1 MIRVAL
7 NNHLRTCC
15 TVHFHEPARIGI
27 ALMALLLAC
36 CSHTAFATSKARV
49 VMQRP
54 DELVNLTVTSGCGSA
69 SIKVKKNVVLTTP
82 FSVTFPR
89 GKTIQLKAVD
99 ASLQQCGGLTVIS
112 PFKRFIVNQTAT
124 PEGQRSI
131 TLTLDQDT
139 AVLVQYGAAVGTPVT
154 LSVSTTCLRGANIL
168 VTETTISG
176 QSGTLRTH
184 FDALFLPGQSLRLE
198 APALLAACSDTGDV
212 LSFVNWLAGGKVY
225 PQNQTAID
233 LTLNGFT
240 GAYASY
246 TGVFPTLR
254 INSYQLLHNGV
265 PANYVRIGENFNEFT
280 LLLSGEPFPLDVTV
294 FVNGEQAEILSRAS
308 STEIEIRLP
317 ARIADAT
324 GYSFVRVTSPD
335 SRFSNS
341 VPIEIR
347 RE

>member
-36 CSHTAFATSKARV
+36 CCHTAFATSTARV

-54 DELVNLTVTSGCGSA
+54 DELVTLTVTSGCGSA
-69 SIKVKKNVVLTTP
+69 SIKVKKNVALTTP

-154 LSVSTTCLRGANIL
+154 LSVSTTC
-168 VTETTISG
+168 
-176 QSGTLRTH
+176 
-184 FDALFLPGQSLRLE
+184 
-198 APALLAACSDTGDV
+198 
-212 LSFVNWLAGGKVY
+212 
-225 PQNQTAID
+225 
-233 LTLNGFT
+233 
-240 GAYASY
+240 
-246 TGVFPTLR
+246 
-254 INSYQLLHNGV
+254 
-265 PANYVRIGENFNEFT
+265 
-280 LLLSGEPFPLDVTV
+280 
-294 FVNGEQAEILSRAS
+294 
-308 STEIEIRLP
+308 
-317 ARIADAT
+317 
-324 GYSFVRVTSPD
+324 
-335 SRFSNS
+335 
-341 VPIEIR
+341 
-347 RE
+347 